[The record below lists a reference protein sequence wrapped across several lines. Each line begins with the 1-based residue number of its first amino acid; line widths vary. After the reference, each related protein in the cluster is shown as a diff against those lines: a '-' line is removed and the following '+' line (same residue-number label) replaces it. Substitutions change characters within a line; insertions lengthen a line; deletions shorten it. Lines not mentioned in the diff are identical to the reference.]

1 MQVEAK
7 PQWLTVS
14 PPAGEN
20 HAKLKQLFADL
31 NLHTVCQ
38 EAHCPNVHEC
48 WGGGTATLMLMGDV
62 CSRACRFCMV
72 TPGKPGGALDTSEP
86 ENVAFALSQMGLTYV
101 VITSVDR
108 DDLPDGGASHFA
120 RTIRLI
126 KERSPDL
133 LVEVLIP
140 DFQGDIDALEAVVE
154 ARPDVIAHNIETT
167 LYLTPV
173 ARDPRAG
180 YWQSLSVLRNIKKLS
195 RNSYTKSSIMV
206 GLGETEDEVFQAMTH
221 LRLAGV
227 DFLTVGQYLRP
238 SPRHLP
244 IAEFVKPEQFRR
256 YERLGQGLGFG
267 YVASGP
273 LVRSSYRAGE
283 FFIRSVIGG
292 ERTVAAPNS
301 YIQSARPGSATI
313 E

>member
-1 MQVEAK
+1 MQVEK

-20 HAKLKQLFADL
+20 HAKLRQLFADL

-48 WGGGTATLMLMGDV
+48 WSGGTATLMLMGDV

-72 TPGKPGGALDTSEP
+72 TPGKPVGALDTSEP
-86 ENVAFALSQMGLTYV
+86 ENVAFALSQMGLRYV

-120 RTIRLI
+120 RTIRLV
-126 KERSPDL
+126 KEQSPDL

-140 DFQGDIDALEAVVE
+140 DFQNDLDSLRTITA

-167 LYLTPV
+167 LSLTPR

-180 YWQSLSVLRNIKKLS
+180 YWQSLSVLRTVKQLW
-195 RNSYTKSSIMV
+195 RGAHTKSSIMV
-206 GLGETEDEVFQAMTH
+206 GLGETEEELHQAMTH
-221 LRLAGV
+221 LRMVGV

-238 SPRHLP
+238 SSRHLP
-244 IAEFVKPEQFRR
+244 VVEYIKPEQFRR
-256 YERLGQGLGFG
+256 YQVIGEGLGFK

-273 LVRSSYRAGE
+273 LVRSSYKAGE
-283 FFIRSVIGG
+283 FYMRSV
-292 ERTVAAPNS
+292 VAADNGASAPNS
-301 YIQSARPGSATI
+301 YI
-313 E
+313 